1 MAEFENIGAQLPSNP
16 GSYNDFL
23 ERTGMEPG
31 MDAIRA
37 MSEEVQQF
45 KQDLVLVRGLKD
57 TEELRRMPLT
67 FSRPELA
74 IPVGHLALSKQ
85 AG

>member
-1 MAEFENIGAQLPSNP
+1 MAELENIGAQLPSNP

-23 ERTGMEPG
+23 ARTGMEPG
-31 MDAIRA
+31 MDAIAA
-37 MSEEVQQF
+37 MSDQVQ
-45 KQDLVLVRGLKD
+45 KLREDLVLVRGLTD
-57 TEELRRMPLT
+57 TEELHRMPLT

-74 IPVGHLALSKQ
+74 VPVGNLALSKQ